1 MFGGAL
7 LLAAVQSIFS
17 NWVAEALPRLKSF
30 GTFFSKRQ
38 MEFRIAKHRRISSD
52 LSTILVSS
60 AFKVPS
66 TYPSLTHEL
75 EFLIHGRDD
84 RKHYGLRSFRGKEAY
99 PQSEMP
105 LTSKLMHLVWLHCI
119 LWESINMHKGG
130 LACIMQ
136 LPQMCA
142 LVGSVKVWVSCPA
155 ETGKVRLSR
164 SCTAFS
170 CVFFFFWPHECD
182 VCRHWTKFLCKCMN
196 ADWVFFDL
204 TNVRNFWSSWGFME
218 FWSKAILF
226 YVYVINPL

>member
-1 MFGGAL
+1 MKLTMKCLFGAFVT
-7 LLAAVQSIFS
+7 AAVQSIFS

-38 MEFRIAKHRRISSD
+38 MEFRIAKHQWISSD

-66 TYPSLTHEL
+66 TYPSSTHEL
-75 EFLIHGRDD
+75 ELLIHGRDD
-84 RKHYGLRSFRGKEAY
+84 RKHYGLRSFWGKEAY

-105 LTSKLMHLVWLHCI
+105 LNSKLMHFVWLHCI

-142 LVGSVKVWVSCPA
+142 LVGSVRVWVSYPA
-155 ETGKVRLSR
+155 EAGKVRLSH
-164 SCTAFS
+164 SCTALS
-170 CVFFFFWPHECD
+170 CFCFGAP
-182 VCRHWTKFLCKCMN
+182 
-196 ADWVFFDL
+196 WVQCLQALD
-204 TNVRNFWSSWGFME
+204 
-218 FWSKAILF
+218 
-226 YVYVINPL
+226 